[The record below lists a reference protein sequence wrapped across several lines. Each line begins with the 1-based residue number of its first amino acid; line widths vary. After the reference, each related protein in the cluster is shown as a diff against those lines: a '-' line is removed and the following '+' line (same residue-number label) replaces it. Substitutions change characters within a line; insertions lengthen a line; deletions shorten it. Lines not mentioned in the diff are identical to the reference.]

1 MKFFAKYQQ
10 VIGEINWY
18 AFLAFLAVLP
28 YDHSLSRPIWMV
40 WLVSWL
46 LECRFLT
53 KPAAFGNP
61 AERRKLIPFIGL
73 AVWFLWGAVSML
85 WAENQHEAQ
94 GALMRNFDLFFLLFP
109 AIWGLNGRYN
119 WQTALK
125 VFVVSCLISV
135 FVYLLAHYWVMN
147 HLRAVNRYHNF
158 YFSFDW
164 LHLTDFTLNLKHRLQ
179 YTTLLCLCFP
189 SVILLAKE
197 NIAALGRVHTFVFA
211 ALAFVVLSLA
221 VYWTGSREALIN
233 ISAVFATA
241 AVLALPASKRL
252 WGTVAV
258 IAFVAIAS
266 FALLKFHP
274 RFNEVPLK
282 EYFRITDDPL
292 RPSVE
297 PRYAIWHTALE
308 HPEEYSLHGVGVGQC
323 SGYLVKKYEKNGWV
337 VFIQRRYHSHNQY
350 LCTWIELGF
359 AAMLFFIL
367 VWLSVPFVFQG
378 RARYFA
384 VFFTEILMLDMCTD
398 NMLGGIEGI
407 FFAAAG
413 LLVLLVIPPSR
424 SDALSRQS
432 ASAVQQPADG
442 QAVSS
447 PSVSAQG

>member
-28 YDHSLSRPIWMV
+28 YSHSLSRPVWMV

-46 LECRFLT
+46 LECRFIAR
-53 KPAAFGNP
+53 PAAFTDS
-61 AERRKLIPFIGL
+61 AERRKLVPFVGL
-73 AVWFLWGAVSML
+73 AVWFLWGAVSVL
-85 WAENQHEAQ
+85 WAENLHDAQ

-109 AIWGLNGRYN
+109 ALWGLNGRYN
-119 WQTALK
+119 WQTCLK
-125 VFVVSCLISV
+125 VFVASCLISV
-135 FVYLLAHYWVMN
+135 FVYLFAHYWVMN
-147 HLRAVNRYHNF
+147 HLHAVNRYHKF

-179 YTTLLCLCFP
+179 YTTLLSLCFP

-197 NIAALGRVHTFVFA
+197 NVAALGRVRTFVFA
-211 ALAFVVLSLA
+211 ALAFAVLLLA
-221 VYWTGSREALIN
+221 VHWTGSREGLIN
-233 ISAVFATA
+233 TIVVFSTA

-252 WGTVAV
+252 WGMLAVVALAALA
-258 IAFVAIAS
+258 AFGI
-266 FALLKFHP
+266 LKFHP

-282 EYFRITDDPL
+282 EYFRITDDPI

-323 SGYLVKKYEKNGWV
+323 SDYLLKKYENYGWIM
-337 VFIQRRYHSHNQY
+337 FIERRYHSHNQY

-359 AAMLFFIL
+359 AAMLFFLLI
-367 VWLSVPFVFQG
+367 WISVPFAFQG

-384 VFFTEILMLDMCTD
+384 IFFTEILMLDMCTD
-398 NMLGGIEGI
+398 NMLSGIEGI
-407 FFAAAG
+407 FFTAAG
-413 LLVLLVIPPSR
+413 LLILLVIPPSR
-424 SDALSRQS
+424 P
-432 ASAVQQPADG
+432 ASPVQQPAV
-442 QAVSS
+442 APSASS
-447 PSVSAQG
+447 RPASAQG

>member
-197 NIAALGRVHTFVFA
+197 NIAALGRVRTFVFA